1 MKTKKLIL
9 TSLILIFVML
19 ISFGCTRKNPGGLIL
34 QDSVKLYFG
43 NKDCT
48 DLVEEKFNIEGID
61 IVELPGLV
69 MEKLLAGPQKQEHSR
84 IIRAG
89 TSLLD
94 IAAEKGEI
102 TVNLS
107 KEFYN
112 EENIMDVLASAAIVK
127 SLCSVN
133 GVVSVTIMVEG
144 NDLVL
149 DDGTA
154 VRGMRDGDLVFDA
167 DALTQDEANITLYF
181 SDAEASGLMRE
192 VRRVKVSKGDA
203 LEKVV
208 LSELIKGPEQEN
220 LYKTIPTETKIRS
233 VETTDGTCF
242 VNLSNDFITKHVGG
256 TAVEQLTVYS
266 IVNALT
272 ELSNVERVQFL
283 IEGEKKD
290 VFIHM
295 VFNEPITRD
304 VSMIQK

>member
-9 TSLILIFVML
+9 TSMILIFVMI
-19 ISFGCTRKNPGGLIL
+19 ISIGCSRTRPGDLHL
-34 QDSVKLYFG
+34 QEVVKLYFG

-48 DLVEEKFNIEGID
+48 DLVEEKFNVEGVD
-61 IVELPGLV
+61 AAKLPGIV
-69 MEKLLAGPQKQEHSR
+69 MEKLLAGPQKPEHSR

-94 IAAEKGEI
+94 ISAEKGEI

-112 EENIMDVLASAAIVK
+112 EDNIMDVLASAAIVK

-133 GVVSVTIMVEG
+133 GVASVTIMVEG
-144 NDLVL
+144 TDLTL

-154 VRGMRDGDLVFDA
+154 VRGMKDGDLVFDA
-167 DALTQDEANITLYF
+167 EALTRDEANITLYF
-181 SDAEASGLMRE
+181 SDNEASTLMRE

-203 LEKVV
+203 LEKVI
-208 LSELIKGPEQEN
+208 LTELIKGPEREN
-220 LYKTIPTETKIRS
+220 MYKTIPAETKIRS

-242 VNLSNDFITKHVGG
+242 VNLSSDFITKHVGG
-256 TAVEQLTVYS
+256 TAIEQLTVYS

-295 VFNEPITRD
+295 VFNEPIIRD